1 MAVRVT
7 GVRNELFWQSTLP
20 PSRTLRCKEPWTSAA
35 RQLYQFCHKKQKK
48 RINQNQDLTDEG
60 TLCELVF
67 KRVNLLKQEYKDVS
81 EWYEAKT
88 L

>member
-7 GVRNELFWQSTLP
+7 GA
-20 PSRTLRCKEPWTSAA
+20 TSSFGSQRYHHQEHYDAKSLGHL
-35 RQLYQFCHKKQKK
+35 QQDNFISFVIKNKKK